1 MYWAALALVRENLPA
16 TLRHAQRAIDRAAA
30 GDHVVRAGAAGLS
43 GLAYW
48 SAGDLDAA
56 DQAYSACVHGLHR
69 AGHIADVLGCSIAL
83 ADIRTT
89 QGRLGDALGTY
100 EQALQLAAQEP
111 GTVLRGTADMYVGLS
126 QIACEHA
133 DLQTATQHLI
143 RSREL
148 GEHIGLPQNPY
159 RWRVAMA
166 QILESQHDPAGA
178 LTLLDEAQRLYVGD
192 FSPNVRPVPALRA
205 RVLAAQGD
213 VSRALDWAR
222 EQGLSVDDTLS
233 YVKEFEHITLARVL
247 LAQYQIDRDTSSLR
261 QIARLLQRLL
271 VAAEA
276 GGRTGSVIEI
286 LVMQALTRHTGRDTP
301 SALLALDRALNLAE
315 PEGYVRVFASQGPP
329 MATLL
334 TEIAQRRTGWDYGRR
349 LLAACTSE
357 SATAP
362 GANPSGHVPRL
373 GEGLVEPLSERELEV
388 LDLLATDLD
397 GPDIARRLFV
407 SLNTMRTH
415 TKSIYAK
422 LGVNNR
428 RAAVRRAE
436 ALGLL
441 SHTRDR

>member
-1 MYWAALALVRENLPA
+1 MSVENL
-16 TLRHAQRAIDRAAA
+16 
-30 GDHVVRAGAAGLS
+30 
-43 GLAYW
+43 
-48 SAGDLDAA
+48 
-56 DQAYSACVHGLHR
+56 QA
-69 AGHIADVLGCSIAL
+69 
-83 ADIRTT
+83 
-89 QGRLGDALGTY
+89 
-100 EQALQLAAQEP
+100 
-111 GTVLRGTADMYVGLS
+111 
-126 QIACEHA
+126 
-133 DLQTATQHLI
+133 ATQHLL

-192 FSPNVRPVPALRA
+192 FFPNVRPVPALRA

-213 VSRALDWAR
+213 VSQALGWAR
-222 EQGLSVDDTLS
+222 EQGLSIDDNLS

-247 LAQYQIDRDTSSLR
+247 LAQYATDGGTSSLH

-271 VAAEA
+271 TAAEA
-276 GGRTGSVIEI
+276 GGRTGSVIDI
-286 LVMQALTRHTGRDTP
+286 LVMQALTRHAGGDTP
-301 SALLALDRALNLAE
+301 SALVPLDRALNLAE
-315 PEGYVRVFASQGPP
+315 PEGYVRVFVSHGPP

-334 TEIAQRRTGWDYGRR
+334 TEVAQQRTGSDYGRR
-349 LLAACTSE
+349 LLAACTDDG
-357 SATAP
+357 ATAP
-362 GANPSGHVPRL
+362 AANPSEQVTRL
-373 GEGLVEPLSERELEV
+373 GAGLVETLSERELEV
-388 LDLLATDLD
+388 LNLLATDLD

-436 ALGLL
+436 ELGLL